1 MAKKI
6 VAANWKMNLQKAEAL
21 SLYSDLENDL
31 GSVDESVEVVVFPP
45 SIYLSG
51 ILELNNSTIHVGA
64 QNFYFEEKGA
74 FTGEISAEQLKE
86 LGCSYVLVGHS
97 ERREVFGEREDVLLK
112 KIKAALR
119 AGLNIIYCIGE
130 TLGEREKGEHKV
142 KMQSQIGL
150 LSSFNESELSKI
162 SIAYEPIWA
171 IGTGLTATPIQ
182 AEEMHAFIREVLL
195 NLFSDHSA
203 EKMSILYGG
212 SCNEKNAVELFK
224 CSNIDGGLIGG
235 ASLKSDSFSK
245 IVSSFE

>member
-1 MAKKI
+1 
-6 VAANWKMNLQKAEAL
+6 
-21 SLYSDLENDL
+21 
-31 GSVDESVEVVVFPP
+31 
-45 SIYLSG
+45 LSG
-51 ILELNNSTIHVGA
+51 ILELNNSTIQVGA
-64 QNFYFEEKGA
+64 QNFHFEEKGA
-74 FTGEISAEQLKE
+74 FTGEISARQVKD

-97 ERREVFGEREDVLLK
+97 ERRVLFGETDDALLK

-119 AGLNIIYCIGE
+119 TGLNIIYCIGE
-130 TLGEREKGEHKV
+130 TLGEREEGKQKV
-142 KMQSQIGL
+142 KIQSQIEL

-195 NLFSDHSA
+195 NLFSEHSA
-203 EKMSILYGG
+203 ENTSILYGG

-245 IVSSFE
+245 IVYSFE